1 MVEGRAKITRKDEV
15 KSTVEQASFSDHP
28 QLVWEWG
35 YSGTPLF
42 QTPWI
47 ADFAINIQ
55 PNMHGPKPPS
65 DLDPPVL
72 PDPEQYK
79 IHPITQMLVAFITL
93 VCYC

>member
-1 MVEGRAKITRKDEV
+1 MLDLYYTRKDEV
-15 KSTVEQASFSDHP
+15 KSTVEQASFPDHP

-55 PNMHGPKPPS
+55 PNMHGAINIQPNMHGPKR
-65 DLDPPVL
+65 L
-72 PDPEQYK
+72 
-79 IHPITQMLVAFITL
+79 
-93 VCYC
+93 